1 MGNMCTSLYRCSTY
15 IKMFKEVI
23 AMFKN
28 KINFIKNPKLSETQM
43 RREEGVGRKKPTKS
57 RSLS

>member
-1 MGNMCTSLYRCSTY
+1 LGNMCTSLYRCSTY

-28 KINFIKNPKLSETQM
+28 KINVIKNPKLSRDTNET
-43 RREEGVGRKKPTKS
+43 RR
-57 RSLS
+57 RSG